1 MSRIGIWVVM
11 EETEINNVIS
21 LALAGNKC
29 NKDNNRD
36 SSVRMQIHSQVK
48 LNHLK
53 TNSKTIQKKLH
64 LMFLQNNLQHRG
76 DLAQVKRIP

>member
-1 MSRIGIWVVM
+1 MPRIGVLVVM

-29 NKDNNRD
+29 NTRD
-36 SSVRMQIHSQVK
+36 SLVRMQIHSQVK

-76 DLAQVKRIP
+76 DLAQVKRIS

>member
-1 MSRIGIWVVM
+1 MPRIGVLVVM

-21 LALAGNKC
+21 LELAGNKC
-29 NKDNNRD
+29 NKDNNLD

-53 TNSKTIQKKLH
+53 TNSKTTQKKLH
-64 LMFLQNNLQHRG
+64 LLLLQTILH
-76 DLAQVKRIP
+76 LIRIPSI